1 MEEAHQYRV
10 IAWWTSGR
18 TGIAKS
24 NSAPNAIH
32 FTAPPEFGGLQGRWT
47 PEDLL
52 LGAIAS
58 CYTTTFRALAESS
71 RFEYAD
77 LEVEVQGTVHK
88 GDSGYSFSEIL
99 MRPNLTIS
107 SEEARE
113 RALLLLQKTE
123 AVCLVSRALSI
134 TQTFESRVLVS
145 KSLPVGW
152 LHIKSESKL
161 YGNIGEPTLKGVRD
175 HSNRQNCSRTYQLRW
190 VAALPGLR
198 T

>member
-1 MEEAHQYRV
+1 MEGAQKYRV
-10 IAWWTSGR
+10 IAWWSSGR
-18 TGIAKS
+18 TGLAKS

-58 CYTTTFRALAESS
+58 CYTTTFRALAEYS

-88 GDSGYSFSEIL
+88 ADSGYSFSEIV

-113 RALLLLQKTE
+113 RALLLLQK
-123 AVCLVSRALSI
+123 AKARCLVSRTLDHPRPLNRECWLA
-134 TQTFESRVLVS
+134 
-145 KSLPVGW
+145 SL
-152 LHIKSESKL
+152 
-161 YGNIGEPTLKGVRD
+161 
-175 HSNRQNCSRTYQLRW
+175 
-190 VAALPGLR
+190 
-198 T
+198 